1 MPIVAC
7 PRCGNPVDLPAGWG
21 GTAFQCPHCRNTVSA
36 PSAPPPPESDNEF
49 AVDDPEDD
57 NRRPMRRVAVS
68 GSPLWDFLTF
78 RLMITPIII
87 QIQFW
92 GGVILCVGQA
102 LMLIRL
108 SLDLPNGRDTWGVAL
123 GVAMLIFGPLVLR
136 ILCELDIILFKI
148 HDELK
153 ETNDRQRYR
162 R

>member
-1 MPIVAC
+1 
-7 PRCGNPVDLPAGWG
+7 
-21 GTAFQCPHCRNTVSA
+21 
-36 PSAPPPPESDNEF
+36 
-49 AVDDPEDD
+49 VDDPEDD
-57 NRRPMRRVAVS
+57 NRRPARRAAQS
-68 GSPLWDFLTF
+68 GGPFWDFLTF

-87 QIQFW
+87 QIVFW

-153 ETNDRQRYR
+153 ESNDRQRYR